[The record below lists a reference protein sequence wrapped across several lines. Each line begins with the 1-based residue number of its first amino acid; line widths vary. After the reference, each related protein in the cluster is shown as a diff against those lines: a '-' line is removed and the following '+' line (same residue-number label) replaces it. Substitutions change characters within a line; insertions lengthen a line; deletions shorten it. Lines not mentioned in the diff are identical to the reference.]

1 MTKYIEIAE
10 DIKNDIF
17 KGKYLYGQKLPYE
30 YELCKKYHC
39 NKETMKKA
47 LATLVENGLII
58 RRRGSGTFVKDN
70 RNDNNDSK
78 TTYIQGLSKAF
89 QGLKEVISDVF
100 VFEIIAADDTVAKKL
115 KINRGESVYH
125 IIRGRR
131 LEGIPYSIEIIYLPM
146 NIISNLKMEHIKGS
160 IYQHIEK
167 TLQLKIQSNHLN
179 IISKQSSELEQEYL
193 GLKSNEPYIEVE
205 QIAYLNNGSIFQYAL
220 SRFNYRDFK
229 FETVIIN
236 K

>member
-17 KGKYLYGQKLPYE
+17 MGKYLYGQKLPYE

-58 RRRGSGTFVKDN
+58 RRRGSGTFVKNN
-70 RNDNNDSK
+70 RDDNNNSK
-78 TTYIQGLSKAF
+78 TTYIQGLSKTF
-89 QGLKEVISDVF
+89 QGLKEVVSDVF
-100 VFEIIAADDTVAKKL
+100 VFEIIAADDTIAQKL
-115 KINRGESVYH
+115 KIKRGELVYH

-131 LEGIPYSIEIIYLPM
+131 LEDIPYSIEIIYLPM
-146 NIISNLKMEHIKGS
+146 NIISNLKIEHIKGS

-167 TLQLKIQSNHLN
+167 KLQLKVQSNHLN
-179 IISKQSSELEQEYL
+179 ITSKLSSELEQEYL

-205 QIAYLNNGSIFQYAL
+205 QITYLNNGSIFQYAL
-220 SRFNYRDFK
+220 SRFNYQDFK
-229 FETVIIN
+229 FETIIIN